1 MPGRPSITVTT
12 QSPQA
17 GPRTRQV
24 SQSMITVL
32 SLASG
37 GRSGDHPLQLGP
49 TLGTP
54 SDNRCRTGPL
64 PRGTGP
70 LSEGARTVRAM
81 TSTAGDVHGARHRA
95 DAPAGTGVP
104 RPAGATDARRGRWA
118 QSTIDDLG
126 TPLSE
131 VTFVVVDLETTG
143 GSPADCGITEVGAV
157 KVRGGE
163 VRGRAR
169 HAGRTRA
176 TRSRRSSPRS
186 PASPTPW
193 WSSAPRIE
201 QVLPAFLEFSRGA
214 VLVAH
219 NAGFDIS
226 FLKAAAARCGL
237 AWPGNAVLDTVR
249 LARYAL
255 GRDEVRN
262 HKLSTLARHL
272 GASVTPTHRAF
283 DDARATVDVL
293 HALLGR
299 LGNHGVTSLEDLST
313 YTARVTLTQRRKR
326 HLAESMP
333 HAPGVYVFNGPGGE
347 VLYVGTS
354 RDLRTRVRSYFT
366 ASETRT
372 RMAEM
377 VQLATSV
384 TPIVCATTLEAQVRE
399 LRLIAQHKPPYNRRS
414 RHPERAPWV
423 KLTVEPF
430 PRLSI
435 VRTVRDD
442 VHAGATYLGPFGST
456 AAAEQAVAALHEAF
470 PLRQCTPRLPATP
483 SASARACILAEIGRC
498 GAPCT
503 GDQAREDYV
512 ALVQQVSSHD
522 AARRRAAGR
531 HPARPHPH
539 PVRAAA
545 VRGRRHRPR
554 PAHRLRPRRAPHPA
568 DGAAGRHPR
577 AGRRPPAPAGGR
589 LGDRPGAARPAR
601 RHHPQPARRRPDAV
615 RRGAAAAGRGG
626 AARPGPRP
634 GRATRRRPR
643 RSCAGWRSPAS
654 AWCTSRAS
662 GAAPP
667 AGPARCG
674 SGSTTTRPGATASP
688 ASSGRSRWPRAD
700 RRRSRP
706 PLGWCG

>member
-1 MPGRPSITVTT
+1 
-12 QSPQA
+12 
-17 GPRTRQV
+17 
-24 SQSMITVL
+24 
-32 SLASG
+32 
-37 GRSGDHPLQLGP
+37 
-49 TLGTP
+49 
-54 SDNRCRTGPL
+54 
-64 PRGTGP
+64 
-70 LSEGARTVRAM
+70 M

-95 DAPAGTGVP
+95 GAPAGTGVP
-104 RPAGATDARRGRWA
+104 RPAGATDARRSRWA

-163 VRGRAR
+163 VVGEL
-169 HAGRTRA
+169 A
-176 TRSRRSSPRS
+176 TLVNPGHSIP
-186 PASPTPW
+186 PFIAALTGITDAMVV
-193 WSSAPRIE
+193 SAPRIE
-201 QVLPAFLEFSRGA
+201 QVLPTFLEFSRGA

-226 FLKAAAARCGL
+226 FLKAAAARCEL

-442 VHAGATYLGPFGST
+442 VHAGATYLGPFAST
-456 AAAEQAVAALHEAF
+456 AAAEQAVAALHEAY

-483 SASARACILAEIGRC
+483 AASARACILAEIGRC

-503 GDQAREDYV
+503 GDQGREDYV
-512 ALVQQVSSHD
+512 ALVQQVSSSMRRDAAPLADTLLARIRTLSEQHRYED
-522 AARRRAAGR
+522 AATVRDRLTAFVRGAHRTQRMAPLAAAPELVAARRHQQEGGWEIVLVRHGRLAGTTR
-531 HPARPHPH
+531 SPRGADPMPYVEALRQQGEVVL
-539 PVRAAA
+539 PVP
-545 VRGRRHRPR
+545 G
-554 PAHRLRPRRAPHPA
+554 
-568 DGAAGRHPR
+568 
-577 AGRRPPAPAGGR
+577 PAPAAHPEETEKILRWLEEPGVRLVHLEGEWSCPTGGAGSVRIR
-589 LGDRPGAARPAR
+589 LEDDTASREGVPGFERPLAL
-601 RHHPQPARRRPDAV
+601 
-615 RRGAAAAGRGG
+615 AGR
-626 AARPGPRP
+626 
-634 GRATRRRPR
+634 
-643 RSCAGWRSPAS
+643 
-654 AWCTSRAS
+654 
-662 GAAPP
+662 
-667 AGPARCG
+667 
-674 SGSTTTRPGATASP
+674 
-688 ASSGRSRWPRAD
+688 
-700 RRRSRP
+700 
-706 PLGWCG
+706 

>member
-1 MPGRPSITVTT
+1 MTTTAPG
-12 QSPQA
+12 
-17 GPRTRQV
+17 
-24 SQSMITVL
+24 
-32 SLASG
+32 
-37 GRSGDHPLQLGP
+37 
-49 TLGTP
+49 
-54 SDNRCRTGPL
+54 
-64 PRGTGP
+64 
-70 LSEGARTVRAM
+70 
-81 TSTAGDVHGARHRA
+81 RHRA
-95 DAPAGTGVP
+95 GTPGAGPSTGP
-104 RPAGATDARRGRWA
+104 RPSRPDGWA
-118 QSTIDDLG
+118 QTTIDDLG

-163 VRGRAR
+163 VVGEL
-169 HAGRTRA
+169 A
-176 TRSRRSSPRS
+176 TLVNPGHSIPPFIAALTGITDSMV
-186 PASPTPW
+186 A
-193 WSSAPRIE
+193 SAPRIE
-201 QVLPAFLEFSRGA
+201 QVLPAFLEFSRGT

-226 FLKAAAARCGL
+226 FLKAATARCGL
-237 AWPGNAVLDTVR
+237 AWPGNQVLDTVR

-255 GRDEVRN
+255 ARDEVRN

-299 LGNHGVTSLEDLST
+299 LGNHGITSLEDLGT
-313 YTARVTLTQRRKR
+313 FTARVSLAQRRKR
-326 HLAESMP
+326 HLAEAVP

-354 RDLRTRVRSYFT
+354 RDLRKRVRSYFT

-442 VHAGATYLGPFGST
+442 VHAGATYLGPFSST

-483 SASARACILAEIGRC
+483 SASARACVLAEIGRC

-503 GDQAREDYV
+503 GEQARDDYV
-512 ALVQQVSSHD
+512 RLVQQVSATMKRDAAPLADTLLARIRALSDQQRFEDAATVRDRLTAFVRGAHRTQRLAPLAATPELV
-522 AARRRAAGR
+522 AARRHPEEGGWEIVLVRHGRLAGTTR
-531 HPARPHPH
+531 SPRGADPMPYVEALRQQGEVVL
-539 PVRAAA
+539 PVP
-545 VRGRRHRPR
+545 G
-554 PAHRLRPRRAPHPA
+554 
-568 DGAAGRHPR
+568 
-577 AGRRPPAPAGGR
+577 PAPAAHPEETEKVLRWLEQPGVRLVHLEGEWSCPTGGAGSVRIR
-589 LGDRPGAARPAR
+589 LDDDPTSREGVPDFERPLALAAR
-601 RHHPQPARRRPDAV
+601 
-615 RRGAAAAGRGG
+615 
-626 AARPGPRP
+626 
-634 GRATRRRPR
+634 
-643 RSCAGWRSPAS
+643 
-654 AWCTSRAS
+654 
-662 GAAPP
+662 
-667 AGPARCG
+667 
-674 SGSTTTRPGATASP
+674 
-688 ASSGRSRWPRAD
+688 
-700 RRRSRP
+700 
-706 PLGWCG
+706 